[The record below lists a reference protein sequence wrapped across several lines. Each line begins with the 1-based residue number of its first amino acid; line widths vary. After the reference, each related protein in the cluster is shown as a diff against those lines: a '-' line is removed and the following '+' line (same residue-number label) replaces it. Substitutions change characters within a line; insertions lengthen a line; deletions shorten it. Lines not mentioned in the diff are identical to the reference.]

1 MSRLVSSLAR
11 RRTQLALVA
20 LLMVLIMAVTL
31 TAGCANKKTAK
42 FPSKAIT
49 IIVPMNPGGGADTMV
64 RGITP
69 YLQKALGQPIL
80 VENVPG
86 PGSVAA
92 IARVTKDP
100 ADGYTLLTVTTPI
113 VVSLHLYEKELAMK
127 QPFLDSWKSLG
138 AFLTGDGNGIV
149 VRKGTYK
156 TIDDLVAASKTKTI
170 NVAGATGIG
179 SSDHTT
185 MLQVAEAYGAKFTYI
200 PNKGGG
206 EAMAALLGGH
216 VEAAMVSLSGD
227 AVDLTRVDM
236 LGISLDSRYEGY
248 PNIPTFKEMGHPEL
262 TLNWAVGLFAPA
274 GTPDDVVKALDNAVS
289 TAFKNP
295 DFQNWAKT
303 AKKPIGSGWNGQQ
316 YLDFLK
322 GYEAQALKVLPKL
335 QEELARVQ
343 SGK

>member
-1 MSRLVSSLAR
+1 MSRLVRSLTR
-11 RRTQLALVA
+11 RRTRLALVA
-20 LLMVLIMAVTL
+20 LLMVLTMAVTL
-31 TAGCANKKTAK
+31 TAGCANKKSAK
-42 FPSKAIT
+42 FPAKAIT

-64 RGITP
+64 RGIAP
-69 YLQKALGQPIL
+69 YLQKVLGQPIL

-113 VVSLHLYEKELAMK
+113 VVSLHLYQKELALK

-138 AFLTGDGNGIV
+138 AFLTGDGNGLV

-156 TIDDLVAASKTKTI
+156 TVDELVAASKTKPVM
-170 NVAGATGIG
+170 VAGATGIG
-179 SSDHTT
+179 SSDHVT
-185 MLQVAEAYGAKFTYI
+185 MLQVAQAYGANFTYV

-227 AVDLTRVDM
+227 AVDFTKVDM
-236 LGISLDSRYEGY
+236 LGISLDKRYEGY
-248 PNIPTFKEMGHPEL
+248 PDVPTFKELGHPDL

-274 GTPDDVVKALDNAVS
+274 GTPDDVAKTLNDAVA
-289 TAFKNP
+289 TAFKDPN
-295 DFQNWAKT
+295 FQAWAKS
-303 AKKPIGSGWNGQQ
+303 AKKPIGAGWNGQQ

-322 GYEAQALKVLPKL
+322 GYDAQALQILPKL
-335 QEELARVQ
+335 QEELAKVQ